1 MVVLHDVA
9 PQTWHRYAALIE
21 ELDRRQIPCSLLV
34 VPDYHGAGELRA
46 HLDFVGALQI
56 RQAQGDE
63 IVLHGF
69 LHQDREP
76 LGLSPVQ
83 WLVRRIY
90 TAREG
95 EFAALSAPRA
105 LARVAQGLRQL
116 SEVGLTTQ
124 GFVAPA
130 WLMSRGT
137 RRALPMLPVR
147 YAAGRRCLYRLPDWR
162 VERQVSL
169 VWSVRSR
176 SRRLLSRLR
185 NDWALWRARDS
196 AVIRLDIH
204 PADLGHPRVARWWFD
219 TLDRLARERETLT
232 KGAWVARWE

>member
-1 MVVLHDVA
+1 MKPLQNLLFPPVRTPRIRRRSPLMVVLHDVA

-21 ELDRRQIPCSLLV
+21 ELDRRRIPCSLLV
-34 VPDYHGAGELRA
+34 VPDYHGMGELRA

-76 LGLSPVQ
+76 LGLSPLQ

-90 TAREG
+90 TAGEG

-116 SEVGLTTQ
+116 SEV
-124 GFVAPA
+124 
-130 WLMSRGT
+130 
-137 RRALPMLPVR
+137 ALQQCMC
-147 YAAGRRCLYRLPDWR
+147 A
-162 VERQVSL
+162 S
-169 VWSVRSR
+169 
-176 SRRLLSRLR
+176 
-185 NDWALWRARDS
+185 
-196 AVIRLDIH
+196 
-204 PADLGHPRVARWWFD
+204 
-219 TLDRLARERETLT
+219 
-232 KGAWVARWE
+232 

>member
-9 PQTWHRYAALIE
+9 PQTWHRYTGLIE
-21 ELDRRQIPCSLLV
+21 ELDRRRLPCSLLV
-34 VPDYHGAGELRA
+34 VPDYHGKGALRA
-46 HLDFVGALQI
+46 HGDFVDVLRT

-63 IVLHGF
+63 IVLHG
-69 LHQDREP
+69 LVHQDREP
-76 LGLSPVQ
+76 LGLSPLQ

-105 LARVAQGLRQL
+105 LARVAQGLQQL
-116 SEVGLTTQ
+116 AEVGLTTQ

-137 RRALPMLPVR
+137 RRALPILTVR
-147 YAAGRRCLYRLPDWR
+147 YAAGRRCLYRLPDWQ
-162 VERQVSL
+162 VQRQVSL

-176 SRRLLSRLR
+176 PRRLLSRWR
-185 NDWALWRARDS
+185 NDWMLWRAGKGRM
-196 AVIRLDIH
+196 IRLDIH
-204 PADLGHPRVARWWFD
+204 PADLAHPGVARWWLR
-219 TLDRLARERETLT
+219 TLDRLAREREALT
-232 KGAWVARWE
+232 QGGWMARWP